1 MSVCSIERDAPDEH
15 QMTDSQAVHAPLN
28 TESEPCGDLSI
39 RTLAMP
45 ADTNQNGDIFGGWLL
60 SQMDLGGGIFA
71 SKVAKSRTVTVAIE
85 AMNFRKPVFVG
96 DLVSVHAN
104 LVRIGKT
111 SITVH
116 IEAWV
121 LRRKE
126 THSILVT
133 DGNFTYVSIDDQGH
147 PQAIK
152 RDGQPLRFR
161 HDDNACMA
169 SWFETPGVAA
179 LLTIRG
185 PHPEEATTGPHEARP
200 DDELRAVS
208 KDEATVPENA
218 LTHLPRGTFACSR
231 RYLPG

>member
-1 MSVCSIERDAPDEH
+1 
-15 QMTDSQAVHAPLN
+15 MTDTTAVHAPPTME
-28 TESEPCGDLSI
+28 TEPDGDLCI

-71 SKVAKSRTVTVAIE
+71 SKTAKSRTVTVAIE

-116 IEAWV
+116 LEAWV

-126 THSILVT
+126 MHSILVT

-147 PQAIK
+147 PQAIQ
-152 RDGQPLRFR
+152 RTDPPIS
-161 HDDNACMA
+161 A
-169 SWFETPGVAA
+169 
-179 LLTIRG
+179 
-185 PHPEEATTGPHEARP
+185 
-200 DDELRAVS
+200 
-208 KDEATVPENA
+208 
-218 LTHLPRGTFACSR
+218 
-231 RYLPG
+231 